1 MDEENVGPLA
11 ELLVDYKEA
20 KKAAELAPDD
30 DELKRAY
37 RTKKKLYKQAKKSAG
52 QTDTV
57 ELGDAV
63 SQATHAHK
71 VPKELRPPPGQR
83 EPRRLRMPRIGR
95 SRPSHPIQC
104 QAVHGRSR
112 EVPLL

>member
-71 VPKELRPPPGQR
+71 VPKELRPPPGQSGGQELMGR
-83 EPRRLRMPRIGR
+83 CYRTLEAFFCQRSQFPRN
-95 SRPSHPIQC
+95 
-104 QAVHGRSR
+104 
-112 EVPLL
+112 